1 MHTHAECCDEIARL
15 TRETMTSWKVMAR
28 GWAPEAAADIIDSA
42 MLDQQVSLAHC
53 LRRWD
58 TSHSDGEL
66 ILAWANLGALVE
78 GQLKFFLTLYIEDAM
93 RSPKPPKKVSA
104 MRLQPLR
111 DFYRANIWDNNLGF
125 DWDAYVGKVQSR
137 RNAIHA
143 YEQKDIGSWPEWRE
157 CVITHLHFIESLSG
171 SLPEFPPTFDC

>member
-42 MLDQQVSLAHC
+42 MLDQQVS
-53 LRRWD
+53 
-58 TSHSDGEL
+58 
-66 ILAWANLGALVE
+66 LVE